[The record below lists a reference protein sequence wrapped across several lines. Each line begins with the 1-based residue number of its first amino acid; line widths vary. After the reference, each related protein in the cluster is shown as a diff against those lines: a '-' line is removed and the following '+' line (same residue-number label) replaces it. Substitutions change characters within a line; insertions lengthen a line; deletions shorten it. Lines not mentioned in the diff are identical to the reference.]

1 MSYFRVITSSY
12 RRPEGREPVLAL
24 VAAAV
29 AYLAFP
35 KSSSELIPNPL
46 AVLLLPHAGV
56 ESKTI
61 VFRTP
66 EPLSRDVA
74 PDTTLVAG
82 QVNRNCLRWTLL
94 SAVEVSGRT
103 LTGGHGD
110 YAGEI

>member
-1 MSYFRVITSSY
+1 
-12 RRPEGREPVLAL
+12 
-24 VAAAV
+24 V

-35 KSSSELIPNPL
+35 KSSSDFIPHSP
-46 AVLLLPHAGV
+46 AVLLLPHAEV

-61 VFRTP
+61 VSRTP

-74 PDTTLVAG
+74 PDTTIVAG
-82 QVNRNCLRWTLL
+82 RVNRNCLRTALL
-94 SAVEVSGRT
+94 SAVEVSGCT